1 MLVCKY
7 CKHSSR
13 KIDIDLCRSPGYG
26 LTLAAET
33 KNGSVISAE
42 SCSIPRADEGDT
54 TTITIPEELAKEAVF
69 KLLDEIYKVR
79 IEKELPNEIY

>member
-1 MLVCKY
+1 M
-7 CKHSSR
+7 
-13 KIDIDLCRSPGYG
+13 IRSPGYG

-42 SCSIPRADEGDT
+42 SCSIPRANDGDT

-79 IEKELPNEIY
+79 QITKLFFQRINS